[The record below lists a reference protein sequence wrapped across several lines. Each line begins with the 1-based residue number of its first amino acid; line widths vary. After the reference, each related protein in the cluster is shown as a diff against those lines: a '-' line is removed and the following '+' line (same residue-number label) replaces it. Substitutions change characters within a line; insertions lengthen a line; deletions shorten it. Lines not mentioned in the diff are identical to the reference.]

1 MKKVVTFIFL
11 LSFSA
16 LFSQSISGI
25 VVDKN
30 DEPLA
35 GATVYFDGSSFG
47 TSTNM
52 DGEFTIILPSEIS
65 ATLVV
70 SFVGFDKIYLNKLNY
85 DKPYKIILK
94 ESTVDL
100 REIVLTDNKFS
111 RKQMMSL
118 FRNKFLGTTR
128 AGNQCKIENEDEIY
142 FSYDNDR
149 FVLTAY
155 ADKPLMIDN
164 PYLGYKVYFDLTT
177 FDAKFN
183 QFSIER
189 NDVYSSIY
197 VGTSRFEEIDNS
209 DRKLKNREKVFNG
222 SFLELFRN
230 MANKEWSKNKFTLF
244 KGSFQTIPEEHLY
257 IKDTLGVKQIFIKK
271 QERGFHPK
279 DFIAEFSLLYNRRE
293 QSKIIFHTDN
303 FVIDK
308 YGLFSNYDKIYFSGD
323 LSEKKIGDMLPS
335 NYRIE

>member
-1 MKKVVTFIFL
+1 MKKAVIFIFL

-16 LFSQSISGI
+16 LFSQSITGI
-25 VVDKN
+25 IVDKN

-47 TSTNM
+47 TSTNFE
-52 DGEFTIILPSEIS
+52 GEFKITLPSEIS

-70 SFVGFDKIYLNKLNY
+70 SFVGFDKVYLNKLNF

-94 ESTVDL
+94 ESTEDL

-111 RKQMMSL
+111 RKQMMAV
-118 FRNKFLGTTR
+118 FRNQFLGTTR
-128 AGNQCKIENEDEIY
+128 AGNQCEIENEDEIY

-155 ADKPLMIDN
+155 TDKPLVIDN
-164 PYLGYKVYFDLTT
+164 PYLGYKVYFDLNT

-209 DRKLKNREKVFNG
+209 DRKLKNREKVF
-222 SFLELFRN
+222 
-230 MANKEWSKNKFTLF
+230 TLF
-244 KGSFQTIPEEHLY
+244 NGKFQANSDQHLY
-257 IKDTLGVKQIFIKK
+257 VKDTLGVNQIFIKK
-271 QERGFHPK
+271 QERGFHGK

-303 FVIDK
+303 FVIDR

-335 NYRIE
+335 NYGIK

>member
-1 MKKVVTFIFL
+1 MKKVVTLIL
-11 LSFSA
+11 ILSFSA
-16 LFSQSISGI
+16 LFSQSITGI

-47 TSTNM
+47 TSTNF
-52 DGEFTIILPSEIS
+52 DGEFKITLPSEIS

-70 SFVGFDKIYLNKLNY
+70 SFVGFDKVYLNKLNF

-94 ESTVDL
+94 ESTEDL
-100 REIVLTDNKFS
+100 REIVLMDNKFS
-111 RKQMMSL
+111 RKQMMAL
-118 FRNKFLGTTR
+118 FKNQFLGTTR

-155 ADKPLMIDN
+155 ADKPLIIDN

-209 DRKLKNREKVFNG
+209 NRKLKNREKVFNG

-257 IKDTLGVKQIFIKK
+257 IKDTLGLKQIFIKK
-271 QERGFHPK
+271 QERGLHAK
-279 DFIAEFSLLYNRRE
+279 DFVAEFSLLYNRRE

-323 LSEKKIGDMLPS
+323 LSEKKVGDLLPS
-335 NYRIE
+335 NYGIE

>member
-1 MKKVVTFIFL
+1 MKKVVTLIL
-11 LSFSA
+11 ILSFSA
-16 LFSQSISGI
+16 LFSQSITGI

-47 TSTNM
+47 TSTNF
-52 DGEFTIILPSEIS
+52 DGEFKITLPSEIS

-70 SFVGFDKIYLNKLNY
+70 SFVGFDKVYLNKLNF

-94 ESTVDL
+94 ESTEDL
-100 REIVLTDNKFS
+100 REIVLMDNKFS
-111 RKQMMSL
+111 RKQMMAL
-118 FRNKFLGTTR
+118 FKNQFLGTTR

-155 ADKPLMIDN
+155 ADKPLIIDN

-257 IKDTLGVKQIFIKK
+257 IKDTLGLKQIFIKK
-271 QERGFHPK
+271 QERGLHAK
-279 DFIAEFSLLYNRRE
+279 DFVAEFSLLYNRRE

-323 LSEKKIGDMLPS
+323 LSEKKVGDLLPS
-335 NYRIE
+335 NYGIE